1 MNTNSFPK
9 SFECKCG
16 KRHNSLIDDY
26 IIEKGAINKVAECV
40 KRYNAKKAFIIADIN
55 TYGVA
60 GKQMTDNLRHN
71 NIEFSEYVFQNEALE
86 PDEQAVGSAVMHYDN
101 SCDIV
106 VGIGSGV
113 INDISKMVSAMACVP
128 YIIVAT
134 APSMDGYASATSSMS
149 MDGLKISLPSKCANV
164 IIGDID
170 ILKNAPERMLK
181 SGFGDMIAK
190 YISICEWR
198 ISNVIT
204 GEYYCEVVADY
215 IRNAIK
221 KCVDNAENFLKRDE
235 EGVKA
240 VFEGLVIGGVAM
252 NYAGLLRP
260 ASGVEHYFS
269 HIWDMRGLEFG
280 LKVDF
285 HGLQCAVAAL
295 YAAKIYDK
303 LREYAPDR
311 EKALNYAKSFDYEAY
326 KEKLRAFL
334 GRGAEMMIALEE
346 KEQKYNTQKQSE
358 RLDII
363 INNWDRSLEIIDEEV
378 PSSSE
383 IEKLLDTI
391 NAPKTASSIGIDPK
405 LLPMTFE
412 ASKDV
417 RDKYVLSRLCW
428 DLGIMEECSCL
439 LDDVLIEKVVGTESD
454 MTETVMSNLKD
465 KRLFLLDMDGTQYIL
480 IMTCLTEHLVCWST

>member
-1 MNTNSFPK
+1 MNTSSFFK

-16 KRHNSLIDDY
+16 KKHNSLIDDC
-26 IIEKGAINKVAECV
+26 IIEKGAISKVAECI
-40 KRYNAKKAFIIADIN
+40 KRYNAKKAFIVADIN
-55 TYGVA
+55 TYSVA
-60 GKQMTDNLRHN
+60 GKQVCDSLRHN
-71 NIEFSEYVFQNEALE
+71 KIEFSEYVFQKETLE
-86 PDEQAVGSAVMHYDN
+86 PDEQAVGSAIMHYDN

-113 INDISKMVSAMACVP
+113 INDISKIVSATADVP

-134 APSMDGYASATSSMS
+134 APSMDGYASATSSVS
-149 MDGLKISLPSKCANV
+149 LDGLKVSLPSKCANV

-181 SGFGDMIAK
+181 SGFGDMAAK

-198 ISNVIT
+198 ISNIIT
-204 GEYYCEVVADY
+204 GEYYCEAVASY
-215 IRNAIK
+215 IRGALK

-235 EGVKA
+235 EAVKA
-240 VFEGLVIGGVAM
+240 LFEGLVIGGVAM
-252 NYAGLLRP
+252 NYAGLSRP

-285 HGLQCAVAAL
+285 HGIQCAVGTL

-303 LREYAPDR
+303 LRGYIPDR

-334 GRGAEMMIALEE
+334 GRGAEPMIALEE
-346 KEQKYNTQKQSE
+346 KEQKYNIKKHSE

-363 INNWDRSLEIIDEEV
+363 LNNWDRILEIINEEV
-378 PSSSE
+378 PASSE

-391 NAPKTASSIGIDPK
+391 NAPKTASQIGIDHK

-412 ASKDV
+412 ASKDI

-428 DLGIMEECSCL
+428 DLGLI
-439 LDDVLIEKVVGTESD
+439 DDMCAG
-454 MTETVMSNLKD
+454 
-465 KRLFLLDMDGTQYIL
+465 F
-480 IMTCLTEHLVCWST
+480 